1 MMVKKTFAW
10 IGIAGILSLLVLTL
24 ADEARLR
31 DQCRE
36 KGGHQLRMFTCVKI
50 VEPARPAKE
59 EIIKLDSIW
68 K

>member
-1 MMVKKTFAW
+1 MVTKILGC
-10 IGIAGILSLLVLTL
+10 IGIIGWLMLIAFTLVNTSYLQAQCLS
-24 ADEARLR
+24 
-31 DQCRE
+31 

-59 EIIKLDSIW
+59 EIIELDSIF